1 MRSLVLVACCMLA
14 LGAAPAAAQAPAP
27 PAQAPPPAEQGVL
40 KVTCA
45 KPGAIVYIDNVEAGP
60 APITKYLPAGDHVV
74 RVVADNHDPFVRK
87 VTIKAN
93 IRSDVDATLVAGT
106 GTAEF
111 VVGVPGAKV
120 SLDGGPETPLPV
132 RLRDLPAGEH
142 RYRITAP
149 GHEPALGTF
158 TFVQGRNY
166 LFAPALQASRGA
178 FAVTTDAP
186 GARVFVDN
194 QLLGT
199 TPLSTEGVAPGA
211 HVVRVE
217 ADGRGAVYLLI
228 DSSDGAPVS
237 LSPALPR
244 TGARVRIKTGDA
256 AAVLKFAGVEIGRG
270 AVVELGT
277 VAEGRLPLVV
287 EAPGRKPADG
297 RVEVPARGRRSWDVA
312 WVAADDRGR
321 SSINEIPPLH
331 RRWGFWALVG
341 AGAAGV
347 GTGVGIAAA
356 ANRPVPPPDGD
367 IVVTLP

>member
-1 MRSLVLVACCMLA
+1 MRSLVLVACWMLA
-14 LGAAPAAAQAPAP
+14 VAAPPAAAQAPAP
-27 PAQAPPPAEQGVL
+27 AAPAPPPVEQGVL

-45 KPGAIVYIDNVEAGP
+45 KPGAIVYIDNVEVGA
-60 APITKYLPAGDHVV
+60 APVTKYLPAGDHTV
-74 RVVADNHDPFVRK
+74 RVVADNHDPFVRR
-87 VTIKAN
+87 VTLKAN
-93 IRSDVDATLVAGT
+93 VRSDVDAVLVAGT

-111 VVGVPGAKV
+111 VVGVAGAKV

-149 GHEPALGTF
+149 GHEPATGSF

-166 LFAPALQASRGA
+166 LFAPALQPSRGA
-178 FAVTTDAP
+178 FSVTTAVA
-186 GARVFVDN
+186 GARVFVDGA
-194 QLLGT
+194 LVGE
-199 TPLSTEGVAPGA
+199 TPLSTEGIAPGA

-217 ADGRGAVYLLI
+217 AEGRGAVYLLI

-237 LSPALPR
+237 LSPELPR
-244 TGARVRIKTGDA
+244 GGAKVRIKTGDE
-256 AAVLKFAGVEIGRG
+256 AAVLKMAGVEIGRG
-270 AVVELGT
+270 ALVELGT
-277 VAEGRLPLVV
+277 LAEARLPLVV

-297 RVEVPARGRRSWDVA
+297 RVEVPARGRRTWDVD
-312 WVAADDRGR
+312 WVAADARGR
-321 SSINEIPPLH
+321 SSLNEIPPLT

-347 GTGVGIAAA
+347 GTGVGLAAV